1 MSYAIGNVASLI
13 AARNTNLN
21 LSKTTAAKLEKLQ
34 LPGASSSS
42 SSGSEDDKPSD
53 NKALIVGALVV
64 AGIAAFALRR

>member
-13 AARNTNLN
+13 AARNVNLN

-34 LPGASSSS
+34 LPLPGD
-42 SSGSEDDKPSD
+42 SEADKPSD

>member
-13 AARNTNLN
+13 AARNTNLK

-42 SSGSEDDKPSD
+42 GSEDDKPSD
-53 NKALIVGALVV
+53 NKALIVVALVV